1 MKVNEAFAIEGGIMI
16 IKELPRL
23 NELAKIAKERAL
35 TDEEKAERAELRE
48 KYLKAVR
55 GATKEMLLNSTVKDP
70 EGNDVTPQKLK
81 DEQEKLKK
89 TRS

>member
-1 MKVNEAFAIEGGIMI
+1 MI

-23 NELAKIAKERAL
+23 NELTQIAREREL
-35 TDEEKAERAELRE
+35 TDEEKAERSTLRA
-48 KYLKAVR
+48 KYLEAVR
-55 GATKEMLLNSTVKDP
+55 GATKDILLNSTVRDT

-89 TRS
+89 ELN

>member
-1 MKVNEAFAIEGGIMI
+1 MI
-16 IKELPRL
+16 IKEIPRI
-23 NELAKIAKERAL
+23 NELARISKEREL
-35 TDEEKAERAELRE
+35 TDAEKAEQAELR
-48 KYLKAVR
+48 KRYLEAVR

-81 DEQEKLKK
+81 DAQEKLRK